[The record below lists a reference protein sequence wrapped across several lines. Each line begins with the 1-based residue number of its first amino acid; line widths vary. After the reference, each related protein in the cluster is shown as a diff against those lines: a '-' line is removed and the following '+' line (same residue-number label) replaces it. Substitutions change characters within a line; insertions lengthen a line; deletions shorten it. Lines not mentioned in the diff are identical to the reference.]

1 MKIEDFHFN
10 TGKRISIELGTQLQI
25 EICGVD
31 FTFKSTLTGIE
42 PDKYLIINAP
52 ITSPYGSI
60 KHKYFRGNKI
70 IVRYLYKGT
79 VFGFQSELIED
90 IYTPLNLLFVKYP
103 EIIEEHNLRS
113 KERIN
118 CFLLIKIKIKG
129 EEKDGVMVD
138 ISKGGCCCVFKR
150 AVKDKELL
158 SVQIDEQVT
167 LRCQFPQIEDEQVVL
182 GKVKSIRKD
191 KEQMTVGIMFHEIEP
206 EIEDIIVQYVLAIK
220 ELPKSK

>member
-10 TGKRISIELGTQLQI
+10 TGRRISIELGTQLQF
-25 EICGVD
+25 EIDGVD
-31 FTFKSTLTGIE
+31 FNLKSTLIGIE

-52 ITSPYGSI
+52 ITSPYDI

-79 VFGFQSELIED
+79 VFGFQSEFVED
-90 IYTPLNLLFVKYP
+90 IYTPLKLLFVKYP

-113 KERIN
+113 RERIN
-118 CFLLIKIKIKG
+118 CFLPIKIKIKS
-129 EEKDGVMVD
+129 EEKDGVIID
-138 ISKGGCCCVFKR
+138 INKGGCCCVFKR

-158 SVQIDEQVT
+158 SVQIDEQIT

-182 GKVKSIRKD
+182 GKVKSIRRD
-191 KEQMTVGIMFHEIEP
+191 KKQMTLGIMFHGIEP